1 MMGKINGGN
10 SVEND
15 YRVIAMGTKGNE
27 IGQKRIFNIKGG
39 KSNSILEIATGRLGE
54 NPMAKEYGYT
64 IVTIIE
70 DTKGK
75 TGRIIYQSFTEDEL

>member
-1 MMGKINGGN
+1 MWKINWWN

-15 YRVIAMGTKGNE
+15 YRVIAMWTKWNE
-27 IGQKRIFNIKGG
+27 IWQKRIFNIKWW

-54 NPMAKEYGYT
+54 NPMAKEYWYT

-70 DTKGK
+70 DTKWK
-75 TGRIIYQSFTEDEL
+75 TWRIIYQSFTEDEL